1 MIWADWTGCTK
12 CASGPA
18 PGARHFL
25 AWFQEEY
32 PQGRSQG
39 IYNCRVVADT
49 STLSIHSCG
58 RAIDCWLPY
67 VDGQANPAGHEIVRR
82 IGPHGKR
89 LGIQTVIFDRTI
101 WSARSP
107 HGRPYT
113 GVHPHKDHLHVELTP
128 AAGEK
133 LNLTT
138 LRSVIVDSTT
148 EDDEVGLKFGDRSPA
163 VGALQL
169 HLAEWN
175 PALGLKKDNVYGSNT
190 KSAVASYQTS
200 AGLPITGEAD
210 TVTLVHLYT
219 NALRNKPAWS
229 RLKQRLGGA

>member
-1 MIWADWTGCTK
+1 MNWADWVGCTK

-25 AWFQEEY
+25 AWFLEEY

-39 IYNCRVVADT
+39 IFNCREVAGT

-67 VDGQANPAGHEIVRR
+67 VDGNANPAGHDMVRR
-82 IGPHGKR
+82 IAPHGKR
-89 LGIQTVIFDRTI
+89 LGIQSIIFDRTI

-107 HGRPYT
+107 HGRQYT

-128 AAGEK
+128 VAGSK
-133 LNLTT
+133 LTLAT
-138 LRSVIVDSTT
+138 LRSVIVGSTT
-148 EDDEVGLKFGDRSPA
+148 EDDDMGLKLGDRSNA

-169 HLAEWN
+169 HLNEWN
-175 PALGLKKDNVYGSNT
+175 PALGLKEDGVFGSLT
-190 KSAVASYQTS
+190 KAAVAQYQTS
-200 AGLPITGEAD
+200 AGFEATGVAD
-210 TVTLVHLYT
+210 TATMVHLYT

-229 RLKQRLGGA
+229 RLKRRLGGA